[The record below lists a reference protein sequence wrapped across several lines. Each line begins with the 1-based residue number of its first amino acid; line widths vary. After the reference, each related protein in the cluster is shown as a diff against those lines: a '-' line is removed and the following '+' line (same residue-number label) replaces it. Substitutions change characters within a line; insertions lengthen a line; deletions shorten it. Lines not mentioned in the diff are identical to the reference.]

1 MNPPDRE
8 WGVDGSGCKHAD
20 LFPPP
25 GAGLSAPG
33 HRSCGPQGVGR
44 GREGCVPGQ
53 GWGQFWQVSNLTG
66 GCEPCRLYDFTEKV
80 EKDICRSP

>member
-20 LFPPP
+20 PFPPS
-25 GAGLSAPG
+25 AGLSAPG

-44 GREGCVPGQ
+44 GPEGCVPGQ
-53 GWGQFWQVSNLTG
+53 GWGRFWQVSNLTG
-66 GCEPCRLYDFTEKV
+66 GREPCYLYDFTEKV
-80 EKDICRSP
+80 EKHICQSP